1 MAAMAAAAQQAAMAT
16 ALQGHDRLRRSTE
29 MLLFYGRK
37 DKDTISARLFIDCI
51 ETAAR
56 VANWD
61 DARKLSEIYL
71 ILRDCAV
78 LWWNSLLDADVDRAN
93 YQAVKA
99 DFLASYEPRYKA
111 KATCT
116 NFQELVQRQGEAVH
130 DYYLQVHDSFT
141 KMCEAKPANIS
152 TVRVVPA
159 TAAAVPPAD
168 LTTMKTEGIR
178 DTEKFFKHQLFLSG
192 LNEML
197 CIKVM
202 EANKDT
208 FIESMR
214 LAVELETINQDC
226 RAARG
231 QVSAIEKVNT
241 ANDENEDDLQDK
253 EIATIN
259 AICF

>member
-130 DYYLQVHDSFT
+130 DYYLRVHNFFA
-141 KMCEAKPANIS
+141 KMCEAKPANIG

-159 TAAAVPPAD
+159 TTAAFPPAD
-168 LTTMKTEGIR
+168 LTTM
-178 DTEKFFKHQLFLSG
+178 
-192 LNEML
+192 ML
-197 CIKVM
+197 RIKVM
-202 EANKDT
+202 EANKDNLH
-208 FIESMR
+208 ESMR